1 MLVDP
6 FDKIPTVLR
15 GGVVAIGNF
24 EGVHRGHCRLLARLR
39 ERARQLGGPAVAVS
53 FDPHPLRL
61 LRPDSIF
68 SSLVWTE
75 RKEEILLASGADQV
89 AILRTSKPFLD
100 LSADTFFHQIIRDGF
115 HARGMVEGRNFFYGK
130 GRAGNVQILG
140 EECRQANMTFDVVDI
155 VTGEGES
162 EISSSRIR
170 REIQAGHLHKAAELL
185 GRPHRVKGRVIT
197 GDRRGNTI
205 GFPTANLADV
215 PVLLPREG
223 VYAGRSVIDG
233 KAYPAACNIGPNPTF
248 GVTQQKF
255 EAHLVGFEGDL
266 YGREIA
272 IDLVAHLRDVR
283 PFSGIEA
290 LVEQLRQDVAKTVQV
305 ANEWHHPYGCDLGQ
319 TITEWLR
326 FELKTEI
333 HSNVIEIHSAQL
345 DDKGALQV
353 QVSPSR
359 EMLPSIKFELLFRI
373 EERLRAIF
381 PEVRELRWHH
391 VPH

>member
-1 MLVDP
+1 MLIDP
-6 FDKIPTVLR
+6 FEEIPTVLR

-39 ERARQLGGPAVAVS
+39 ERAREEGGPAVAVS

-61 LRPDSIF
+61 LRPDSPF

-75 RKEEILLASGADQV
+75 RKEQILRASGADEV
-89 AILRTSKPFLD
+89 AILHTSKSFLD
-100 LSADTFFHQIIRDGF
+100 LSAEAFFHQIIRNGF
-115 HARGMVEGRNFFYGK
+115 QARGMVEGRNFYYGK
-130 GRAGNVQILG
+130 GRAGNVQILS
-140 EECRQANMTFDVVDI
+140 EECQRAKMTFDVVDI

-170 REIQAGHLHKAAELL
+170 REIQSGNLHKATELL
-185 GRPHRVKGRVIT
+185 GRPHRVTGTVIT

-205 GFPTANLADV
+205 GFPTANLGNV

-233 KAYPAACNIGPNPTF
+233 KVYPAACNIGPNPTF

-255 EAHLVGFEGDL
+255 EAHLVGFAGDI
-266 YGREIA
+266 YGCEME
-272 IDLVAHLRDVR
+272 IDLLAHLRDVQ

-290 LVEQLRQDVAKTVQV
+290 LVAQLRRDVAKTEQIV
-305 ANEWHHPYGCDLGQ
+305 NDWHHPYGCDLGQ
-319 TITEWLR
+319 TISEWLR

-333 HSNVIEIHSAQL
+333 HSNVIEVRHAQL
-345 DDKGALQV
+345 DETGALQV

-359 EMLPSIKFELLFRI
+359 AMLPPIKFELLFRI
-373 EERLRAIF
+373 EERLRSIF
-381 PEVRELRWHH
+381 PEVRELHWHH
-391 VPH
+391 VPC

>member
-1 MLVDP
+1 VLVDP
-6 FDKIPTVLR
+6 FAEIPAPLR
-15 GGVVAIGNF
+15 GGIVAIGNF
-24 EGVHRGHCRLLARLR
+24 EGIHRGHCRLLARLR
-39 ERARQLGGPAVAVS
+39 ERARQVGGPAVAVS

-61 LRPDSIF
+61 LRPDATF

-89 AILRTSKPFLD
+89 AILSTSKQFLD
-100 LSADTFFHQIIRDGF
+100 LSADAFFHQIIRSGF
-115 HARGMVEGRNFFYGK
+115 QARGMVEGRNFFYGK
-130 GRAGNVQILG
+130 GRAGNVQRLH
-140 EECRQANMTFDVVDI
+140 EECVQSKMTFDVVDI

-170 REIQAGHLHKAAELL
+170 REIQAGHLQKGAELL
-185 GRPHRVKGRVIT
+185 GRPHRIKGKVIV

-205 GFPTANLADV
+205 GFPTANLGDV

-266 YGREIA
+266 YGREIE
-272 IDLVAHLRDVR
+272 IDLLANLRDVQ

-290 LVEQLRQDVAKTVQV
+290 LVAQLRIDVDKTRLI
-305 ANEWHHPYGCDLGQ
+305 ANEWRHPYGCDLGQ

-326 FELKTEI
+326 LELRAEMQSNGMDI
-333 HSNVIEIHSAQL
+333 HRASLEPDGNLKVTAH
-345 DDKGALQV
+345 
-353 QVSPSR
+353 PSR
-359 EMLPSIKFELLFRI
+359 EILPSTTMEMIFRL
-373 EERLRAIF
+373 EERLRSIF
-381 PEVRELRWHH
+381 PEVRQLQWN
-391 VPH
+391 